1 MNLKIFQHFADGGE
15 EGLRTVNIT
24 FNFETDPETFPD
36 GGGESASCLYLYL
49 YRQSTTVTFPDG
61 GGESAWCAC
70 GLLAGRPDAA
80 RGEQ

>member
-36 GGGESASCLYLYL
+36 GGGESA
-49 YRQSTTVTFPDG
+49 
-61 GGESAWCAC
+61 WCAC